1 MRKFLLAAIL
11 LFCAPWL
18 AAQDE
23 KATGESTDAATPSP
37 EGATVSI
44 VLPHDGD
51 VVPPTFLVKFMVSGM
66 GLAPA
71 GSKIDNTGHHHLLI
85 DIDDLPPMDKPLPAT
100 EQLIHFGGGQTETKL
115 TLKPG
120 KHSLQLVFGDY
131 AHRPHNPPVISK
143 KIFIEVAEGAVQEM
157 DDPEEDLP

>member
-1 MRKFLLAAIL
+1 MKKLLLLAVML
-11 LFCAPWL
+11 VWAPWSV
-18 AAQDE
+18 AEEGA
-23 KATGESTDAATPSP
+23 ESPAATPSP
-37 EGATVSI
+37 EGASVSI

-85 DIDDLPPMDKPLPAT
+85 DIDELPPMDKPLPAT
-100 EQLIHFGGGQTETKL
+100 EQLIHFGGAQTETEL
-115 TLKPG
+115 TLAPG
-120 KHSLQLVFGDY
+120 KHSLQLVLGDY

-157 DDPEEDLP
+157 DGQELP